1 MRAFVFGTLLVAS
14 VSVFGQ
20 AADTAKQ
27 VYDSSQ
33 NSVFL
38 IYLNDSSGSP
48 TALGSGFLVGT
59 RMLATNAHVA
69 NAGSFG
75 GACPYSS

>member
-38 IYLNDSSGSP
+38 IYLNDSSGYQRP
-48 TALGSGFLVGT
+48 LGAGF
-59 RMLATNAHVA
+59 
-69 NAGSFG
+69 
-75 GACPYSS
+75 